1 MHTSDDAA
9 SDQTADSHTGSPG
22 LDCPISM
29 NDHLLGK
36 NKSPLTLAFSIPAV
50 PWPCNRRQE
59 AMEKAMEITTADWAA
74 HLDLAQRSLQGQ
86 TEREC
91 VKQRVMVEM
100 EWMRLDADRER
111 WREERE
117 HELKGP
123 FGTWKLS
130 QNPKIISTLRGLK

>member
-36 NKSPLTLAFSIPAV
+36 HKSPLTLAFSIPAI
-50 PWPCNRRQE
+50 PRPCNRRQE
-59 AMEKAMEITTADWAA
+59 AMEKALEITTAYQAA
-74 HLDLAQRSLQGQ
+74 HLDLAQRSLQGR
-86 TEREC
+86 TECEH

-100 EWMRLDADRER
+100 ERMWLDAD
-111 WREERE
+111 
-117 HELKGP
+117 
-123 FGTWKLS
+123 
-130 QNPKIISTLRGLK
+130 